1 MPVVHDQ
8 DFQKFIVDS
17 WKPEK
22 PGEVIEGEVAFVD
35 FLNCRDSAVPFIEL
49 IQDTG
54 EPIRVLCGAFVL
66 SQIVFSSQIC
76 SGSYL
81 RIRYDGESK
90 MIKKASNYAKL
101 YSTQFYKPG
110 DWSISPDGVFTGK
123 PSRLTPMRKIQ
134 PAQLPS
140 GVMIAPD
147 VMNAAVSQ
155 TQTESQKPFAYEQDD
170 SPFDPEV
177 QSVDDP
183 TEKAGK
189 GKKSK

>member
-1 MPVVHDQ
+1 MPVSHDQ

-17 WKPEK
+17 WKPEE

-35 FLNCRDSAVPFIEL
+35 FLNCRDTAVPFIEL

-81 RIRYDGESK
+81 RIRYDGESET
-90 MIKKASNYAKL
+90 IKKASNYAKL

-110 DWSISPDGVFTGK
+110 DWSISSEGVFTGK
-123 PSRLTPMRKIQ
+123 PSRLTPIRKIQ
-134 PAQLPS
+134 PAQLPP
-140 GVMIAPD
+140 GVTITHEAINAP
-147 VMNAAVSQ
+147 VSQ
-155 TQTESQKPFAYEQDD
+155 TQTEAQKPFQYDQDD
-170 SPFDPEV
+170 TPFNPEIA
-177 QSVDDP
+177 SVDDP

-189 GKKSK
+189 TKKSK

>member
-8 DFQKFIVDS
+8 DFQKFIVES
-17 WKPEK
+17 WKPEE
-22 PGEVIEGEVAFVD
+22 PGEVIEGEVSFVD
-35 FLNCRDSAVPFIEL
+35 FLNCRDTAVPFIEL

-66 SQIVFSSQIC
+66 SQIAFSPQIC

-81 RIRYDGESK
+81 RIRYDGESET
-90 MIKKASNYAKL
+90 IKKASNYAKL

-110 DWSISPDGVFTGK
+110 DWSISADGTFTGK

-134 PAQLPS
+134 PAQLPP
-140 GVMIAPD
+140 GVMIDTA
-147 VMNAAVSQ
+147 VVNGTVSQ
-155 TQTESQKPFAYEQDD
+155 AQSESQKPFQYEQDE
-170 SPFDPEV
+170 SPFNPEIA
-177 QSVDDP
+177 SIDDP

-189 GKKSK
+189 TKKSK